1 MRESYTEVS
10 FAKMRFEERSG
21 DFLANPET
29 GSRPPG
35 NI

>member
-1 MRESYTEVS
+1 MPESYTEVS

-21 DFLANPET
+21 AFLTNPQTE
-29 GSRPPG
+29 SRPPG